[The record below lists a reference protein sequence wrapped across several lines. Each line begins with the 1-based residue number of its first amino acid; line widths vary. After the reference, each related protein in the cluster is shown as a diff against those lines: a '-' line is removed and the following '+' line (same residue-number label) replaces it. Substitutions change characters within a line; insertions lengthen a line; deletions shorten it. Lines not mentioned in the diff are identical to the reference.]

1 VASDRESPFAELST
15 ERGKALIQGLESFTE
30 ARLTEAVAY
39 ARARVPAP
47 LAAAALATV
56 FARRRASGSHKFD
69 QPHDM
74 IFTREGFEQATAD
87 TVARHRAERFA
98 GFQTVADLC
107 CGIGGDTLALARAG
121 CNVRAIDLSA
131 DACACVRAN
140 AAALG
145 LGERV
150 RVESGD
156 AMTFDLSGCDAAF
169 ADPSRRS
176 CGLRVKRGEEYSPPL
191 AAVLARAAH
200 LPGNRLAVKAAP
212 GLRVGERVLP
222 GLAPGIALEVELVSD
237 RGTCK
242 ETVLWCGELA
252 RHDGAR
258 RATVIRSG
266 IAAVL
271 DGEMHSEAPTSVFRS
286 FIGEPDAAVIRAG
299 LIAELCAIENA
310 TVVDR
315 HVAYLTSDNPA
326 RTPFARWF
334 RLIEALPF
342 NVHRVRA
349 RLRELGLH
357 DVIVKTRAF
366 PMQPDEIRALLR
378 VGDRDE
384 AVLICA
390 TLREKKWALVCG
402 TAEP

>member
-1 VASDRESPFAELST
+1 VASRQESPYAELST
-15 ERGKALIQGLESFTE
+15 ERGRALIEGLAAFTE

-56 FARRRASGSHKFD
+56 FARRRAAGSHKFE
-69 QPHDM
+69 QPHNL
-74 IFTREGFEQATAD
+74 IFTREGFEQATAE

-98 GFQTVADLC
+98 GFRTVADLC
-107 CGIGGDTLALARAG
+107 CGIGGDTLALANAG
-121 CNVRAIDLSA
+121 CGVLAIDLDA
-131 DACACVRAN
+131 DARACVQAN
-140 AAALG
+140 AVAAG
-145 LGERV
+145 FGERV
-150 RVESGD
+150 RVVAGD
-156 AMTFDLSGCDAAF
+156 AATVDLSACDAAF
-169 ADPSRRS
+169 ADPSRRAS
-176 CGLRVKRGEEYSPPL
+176 GQRAKSGDEYAPPL
-191 AAVLARAAH
+191 AALLARASD
-200 LPGNRLAVKAAP
+200 LPGHRLAVKVAP
-212 GLRVGERVLP
+212 GLRMRDRGTL
-222 GLAPGIALEVELVSD
+222 GLESRIPLEVELVSD

-242 ETVLWCGELA
+242 EAVLWCGELA

-266 IAAVL
+266 VAAVL
-271 DGEMHSEAPTSVFRS
+271 DGEQNSEAPTAEFAA

-310 TVVDR
+310 AVIDR
-315 HVAYLTSDNPA
+315 KVAYLTSGKPA

-349 RLRELGLH
+349 RLRELALR

-366 PMQPDEIRALLR
+366 PMLPDEIRALLH
-378 VGDRDE
+378 VGDGND
-384 AVLICA
+384 AVLMCA

-402 TAEP
+402 TAES